1 MIIESSGLNRAKVI
15 NEIEKIIIF
24 FKIKF
29 LKLKLE
35 NLLDIKV
42 NEDFNLLKIKL
53 LWETNLKQI
62 SY

>member
-24 FKIKF
+24 FQDKVLETK
-29 LKLKLE
+29 KLE

-42 NEDFNLLKIKL
+42 NEDFNLLKDR
-53 LWETNLKQI
+53 
-62 SY
+62 S